1 MSDGVE
7 RRFSRSLER
16 GLSILACFST
26 TQPVRAVADLADELG
41 LSRSSAHRYV
51 ATLAELG
58 YLEQLG
64 DGYRLG
70 MRVTD
75 LGVYSLNATGLREQA
90 RPYMAALQRRSALT
104 VSLAVLDGEEVIYLE
119 RLHGSR
125 GALELPIDPGSRL
138 PAHCTALGKVLLA
151 HLPEPERR
159 RLLSTARLTKRAS
172 NTITDTGALR
182 EELERVRTQGLAID
196 NEELA
201 PGSLAIAAPVH
212 DGNDEVVGA
221 IDIATGV
228 FTISLAALLQAL
240 GEPLTRTAAEISK
253 RLGHRGE

>member
-1 MSDGVE
+1 MSDDVE
-7 RRFSRSLER
+7 RRFARSLER

-41 LSRSSAHRYV
+41 LSGSSAHRYV

-58 YLEQLG
+58 YLERLG

-75 LGVYSLNATGLREQA
+75 LGVSSLDATGLRERA
-90 RPYMAALQRRSALT
+90 RPHLAALQRRSALT
-104 VSLAVLDGEEVIYLE
+104 VGLAVLDGEEVIYLE
-119 RLHGSR
+119 RLHCSPS
-125 GALELPIDPGSRL
+125 ALELPMKSGSRL
-138 PAHCTALGKVLLA
+138 PAHCTAPGKVLLA
-151 HLPEPERR
+151 HLPEQERR
-159 RLLSTARLTKRAS
+159 RLLSTARLTRHAP

-182 EELERVRTQGLAID
+182 NELERVRTQGLAVD
-196 NEELA
+196 NEELT

-212 DGNDEVVGA
+212 DGNDEVLGA
-221 IDIATGV
+221 IDIATEV
-228 FTISLAALLQAL
+228 LTISLTGLRETL
-240 GEPLTRTAAEISK
+240 GGPLTRTAAEISK